1 MKNLLTS
8 AFNRATQL
16 TRERNLAEA
25 TRVLMGALTTGGA
38 ATPTPQPT
46 AHAEPHPPTF
56 RLRRP
61 LGETVELLRHAGLP
75 GLNQS
80 GAPLVALRKAPKID
94 LPPGAAYLSRS
105 HVGPAGARDY
115 KVYAPNGVGDG
126 KRPLIVMLHGC
137 AQNPDDFAV
146 GSRMNELAEEHGFIV
161 AYPAQSTTA
170 NQMGCWNWFNPADQ
184 TREKGEPSLIAG
196 LTRAIMAE
204 WRVDESRVYVAG
216 LSAGGAMAATMAA
229 TYPELYAAVGVHSG
243 LAHGSAS
250 DVASAFAAMSGKFEL
265 GAARRSLSDDYVR
278 TIVFHGEADQ
288 KVHPTNGETI
298 IAGARLDLAD
308 ALARETRETGSAGGR
323 NYSRTV
329 IADARGVPQLEH
341 WAVEGLG
348 HAWSGGN
355 PDGSFADRHGP
366 EASRE
371 MVRFFLADASAAR

>member
-1 MKNLLTS
+1 VKNLLTS
-8 AFNRATQL
+8 ALNKATQL
-16 TRERNLAEA
+16 TREQNLTEA
-25 TRVLMGALTTGGA
+25 TRVLMRALTPGGA
-38 ATPTPQPT
+38 AAPEPA

-75 GLNQS
+75 GLDQS
-80 GAPLVALRKAPKID
+80 GAPLAALRKTPKID
-94 LPPGAAYLSRS
+94 VPPGADYVSRS
-105 HVGPAGARDY
+105 YAGSVGARDY
-115 KVYAPNGVGDG
+115 KVYAPGGARDRD
-126 KRPLIVMLHGC
+126 RPLIVMLHGC
-137 AQNPDDFAV
+137 AQNPDDFAI
-146 GSRMNELAEEHGFIV
+146 GSRMNELADEHGFIV
-161 AYPAQSTTA
+161 AYPAQSTAA

-196 LTRAIMAE
+196 LTRAVMAE

-229 TYPELYAAVGVHSG
+229 TYPELYAAVGIHSG

-250 DVASAFAAMSGKFEL
+250 DVASAFAAMGGKIER
-265 GAARRSLSDDYVR
+265 GAARRSLSDGVR

-308 ALARETRETGSAGGR
+308 ALARETRETGSAGGLK
-323 NYSRTV
+323 YSRTV

-371 MVRFFLADASAAR
+371 MVRFFLADASEAQ

>member
-1 MKNLLTS
+1 MKNFLTG
-8 AFNRATQL
+8 AFSRATRL
-16 TRERNLAEA
+16 TREQNLAEA
-25 TRVLMGALTTGGA
+25 TRVLMGALTNGA
-38 ATPTPQPT
+38 AAKAPTPPPA

-75 GLNQS
+75 GLDPN
-80 GAPLVALRKAPKID
+80 GGPLVGLRKTPQID
-94 LPPGAAYLSRS
+94 VPPGAAYVSRS
-105 HVGPAGARDY
+105 YVGAAGARDY
-115 KVYAPNGVGDG
+115 KVYAPQNVGDG
-126 KRPLIVMLHGC
+126 ERPLIVMLHGC
-137 AQNPDDFAV
+137 TQNPDDFAI
-146 GSRMNELAEEHGFIV
+146 GSRMNALAEEHGFLV

-184 TREKGEPSLIAG
+184 TRERGEPSLIAG
-196 LTRAIMAE
+196 MTRAVMAE
-204 WRVDESRVYVAG
+204 WRVDATRVYVAG

-250 DVASAFAAMSGKFEL
+250 DVASAFAAMSGKFER
-265 GAARRSLSDDYVR
+265 GAARRSLSDGVR
-278 TIVFHGEADQ
+278 TIVFHGDADQ

-323 NYSRTV
+323 KYSRTV
-329 IADARGVPQLEH
+329 IADTRGVPLLEH

-348 HAWSGGN
+348 HAWSGGD

-371 MVRFFLADASAAR
+371 MVRFFLADAAKAR

>member
-1 MKNLLTS
+1 MKEFLSSVLS
-8 AFNRATQL
+8 KATRL
-16 TRERNLAEA
+16 TREQNLTEA
-25 TRVLMGALTTGGA
+25 TRVLMRALTPAGDA
-38 ATPTPQPT
+38 SPAPQPA
-46 AHAEPHPPTF
+46 AHAEPRSPSF
-56 RLRRP
+56 KLRRP
-61 LGETVELLRHAGLP
+61 LGQTVELLRHGGLP
-75 GLNQS
+75 GLDQS
-80 GAPLVALRKAPKID
+80 GMPLVGLRKAPRID
-94 LPPGAAYLSRS
+94 IAPGAAYVARS
-105 HVGPAGARDY
+105 HAGPAGTRDY
-115 KVYAPNGVGDG
+115 KVYAPNGAGDG

-137 AQNPDDFAV
+137 SQNPDDFAI
-146 GSRMNELAEEHGFIV
+146 GSRMNELADEHGFIV
-161 AYPAQSTTA
+161 AYPAQSTAA

-196 LTRAIMAE
+196 LTRAVMAE

-229 TYPELYAAVGVHSG
+229 TYPELYAAVGIHSG

-250 DVASAFAAMSGKFEL
+250 DVASAFAAMSGNF
-265 GAARRSLSDDYVR
+265 GAGMARAFMPDDAVR

-288 KVHPTNGETI
+288 RVHPINAETI
-298 IAGARLDLAD
+298 IARARLDLAE
-308 ALARETRETGSAGGR
+308 ALARETRETGSSGGR

-366 EASRE
+366 DASRE
-371 MVRFFLADASAAR
+371 MVRFFLSDVAQTR

>member
-1 MKNLLTS
+1 MKNILTS
-8 AFNRATQL
+8 ALNRATQL
-16 TRERNLAEA
+16 TREQNLTEA
-25 TRVLMGALTTGGA
+25 TRVLMRALRAGGA
-38 ATPTPQPT
+38 AAPAPEPA

-75 GLNQS
+75 GLDQN
-80 GAPLVALRKAPKID
+80 GALVALRKAPQID
-94 LPPGAAYLSRS
+94 VPPGAAYVSRS
-105 HVGPAGARDY
+105 YVGPAGARDY
-115 KVYAPNGVGDG
+115 KVYAPNGVRDS

-137 AQNPDDFAV
+137 TQNPDDFAV
-146 GSRMNELAEEHGFIV
+146 GSRMNELAEEHGFLV
-161 AYPAQSTTA
+161 AYPAQSTQA

-196 LTRAIMAE
+196 VTRAVMAE
-204 WRVDESRVYVAG
+204 WRVDEARVYVAG

-229 TYPELYAAVGVHSG
+229 TYPELYAGVGIHSG

-250 DVASAFAAMSGKFEL
+250 DVASAFAAMGGKLEF
-265 GAARRSLSDDYVR
+265 GAARMAMSDDRVR

-288 KVHPTNGETI
+288 KVHPTNAETI
-298 IAGARLDLAD
+298 VARARLDLAV

-323 NYSRTV
+323 NYSRTL
-329 IADARGVPQLEH
+329 IADSRGIPQLEH
-341 WAVEGLG
+341 WTVEGLG

-371 MVRFFLADASAAR
+371 MVRFFLSHPQAQ

>member
-16 TRERNLAEA
+16 TREQNLAEA
-25 TRVLMGALTTGGA
+25 TRVLMGALTRGA
-38 ATPTPQPT
+38 AAPPAPQPA

-56 RLRRP
+56 RVRRP
-61 LGETVELLRHAGLP
+61 LGETVDLLRHAGLP
-75 GLNQS
+75 GMDQS

-94 LPPGAAYLSRS
+94 VPAGAAYVSRS
-105 HVGPAGARDY
+105 YVGPAGARDY
-115 KVYAPNGVGDG
+115 KVYAPKTLGDG

-137 AQNPDDFAV
+137 SQNPDDFAV
-146 GSRMNELAEEHGFIV
+146 GSRMNALAEEHGFLV
-161 AYPAQSTTA
+161 AYPAQSTQA

-196 LTRAIMAE
+196 MTRAIMAE

-216 LSAGGAMAATMAA
+216 LSAGGAMSATMAA
-229 TYPELYAAVGVHSG
+229 TYPELYAAVGIHSG

-250 DVASAFAAMSGKFEL
+250 DVTSAFAAMSGNAGL
-265 GAARRSLSDDYVR
+265 GAMNGSMSDGVR

-298 IAGARLDLAD
+298 MARARLDLAK

-323 NYSRTV
+323 AYSRTV

-341 WAVEGLG
+341 WTVEGLG

-366 EASRE
+366 DASRE
-371 MVRFFLADASAAR
+371 MVRFFLADAPMAR